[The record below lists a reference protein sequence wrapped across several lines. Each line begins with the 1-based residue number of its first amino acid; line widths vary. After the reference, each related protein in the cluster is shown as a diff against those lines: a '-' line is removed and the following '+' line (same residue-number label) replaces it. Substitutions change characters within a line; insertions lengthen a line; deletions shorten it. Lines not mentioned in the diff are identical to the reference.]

1 MNKDTINVY
10 GMTCNHC
17 VKAVTLALQKVA
29 GVDSVSVSLD
39 QESATL
45 IYNENIVSLSRLK
58 NEIIEEGFSTEPE
71 TLEQHTPQLGTPPD
85 TKPELE
91 YKDTESSS
99 TGVVVSGNQ
108 TELTKTSFF
117 VTGMSCANCAQTIE
131 KQLNKHNGVHRA
143 RVNFS
148 IEKAYITFDPALV
161 DETTLLKQVQLA
173 GYDTF
178 TPENG
183 SETIRDDQQAI
194 RRFTFA
200 AGCSIPL
207 VFIMYGQPF
216 DHTINNYLMFALAT
230 LVQAYPAQTFYQGAY
245 YSLKNLATNMDVL
258 VALGI
263 SAAYFYSVFALFFI
277 DPKAHTFFDSAAL
290 ITTFILLGKLLEN
303 RAKGKT
309 NQALKKLLAQQADKA
324 RILKDDQEIEI
335 ALSDVNVGDCIV
347 VRAGEKIPVD
357 GIISNGTTRV
367 DESMISGEPLPVE
380 KTIGDQ
386 VTGATLNQGGKITF
400 TAERVGEDTLLAQI
414 VTLVEEAQ
422 TDKAE
427 IQKLADRIANY
438 FVPIVVIIAVIT
450 FLVWHYNLAL
460 PIPQDSSR
468 FLFSFQLL
476 ITVLVVACPCALGL
490 ATPTAIMVGSG
501 VGLEQG
507 ILFKKASIL
516 ERISKLDVLLFDKTG
531 TITEGHPEVEEILAF
546 NDLSERELLRITA
559 SLEQHSNHPLAQAIT
574 REAKKQ
580 TTALVEISNINEHSG
595 FGTSA
600 QYQGQPLKVG
610 KWKFVSDDDPENS
623 NTFKSVQES
632 IKPGQSIV
640 YVSLDKIIIGAL
652 FLNDPIKKDS
662 EIAIKQ
668 LQKMN
673 LKTGLISGDNRIT
686 ADYVAQRLGIDE
698 VDAEVLPEDKI
709 KKVKQWQS
717 KGLMV
722 AMVGD
727 GINDAPA
734 LAQADIGIAIG
745 SGADVA
751 KETGDVILINDSLL
765 DVNKAIALGKKTLQ
779 TIKLNFFWALIYNV
793 LMIPVAAG
801 ILYPSYNIVLHP
813 EWACIAMWISSL
825 TVVGN
830 SLLLKHRGAAA
841 MARQPSE

>member
-17 VKAVTLALQKVA
+17 VKAVTLALQKIA

-39 QESATL
+39 HESATL
-45 IYNENIVSLSRLK
+45 IYDENIVSLNRLK
-58 NEIIEEGFSTEPE
+58 NEIIEEGFSTEAETE
-71 TLEQHTPQLGTPPD
+71 TLEQDITLPETLSE
-85 TKPELE
+85 TKPELKNKTPE
-91 YKDTESSS
+91 VSPTKTS
-99 TGVVVSGNQ
+99 TPSDQN
-108 TELTKTSFF
+108 ELTKTSFF
-117 VTGMSCANCAQTIE
+117 ITGMSCANCAQAIE
-131 KQLNKHNGVHRA
+131 KQLSKLNGVQHA

-148 IEKAYITFDPALV
+148 IEKAYVSFDSKLV
-161 DETTLLKQVQLA
+161 DETILLKQIQQA
-173 GYDTF
+173 GYDVLK
-178 TPENG
+178 PESNRK
-183 SETIRDDQQAI
+183 TINDQKHAN
-194 RRFTFA
+194 RRFIFA
-200 AGCSIPL
+200 TCCSIPL

-216 DHTINNYLMFALAT
+216 DHAINNYLMFSLAT
-230 LVQAYPAQTFYQGAY
+230 LVQVYPAQTFYRGAY
-245 YSLKNLATNMDVL
+245 YSLKNFSTNMDVL

-263 SAAYFYSVFALFFI
+263 SAAYFYSVFSLFFI
-277 DPKAHTFFDSAAL
+277 NPAAHTFFDSAAL

-303 RAKGKT
+303 RAKEKT

-324 RILKDDQEIEI
+324 RIIKEGQETEI
-335 ALSDVNVGDCIV
+335 PLSDVNVGDSIV

-357 GIISNGTTRV
+357 GIILNGITSV
-367 DESMISGEPLPVE
+367 DESMISGEPLPVD
-380 KTIGDQ
+380 KAIGDQ
-386 VTGATLNQGGKITF
+386 VTGATLNQGGKITL

-422 TDKAE
+422 TDKAD
-427 IQKLADRIANY
+427 IQKLADRIANV
-438 FVPIVVIIAVIT
+438 FVPIVVITAVIT

-501 VGLEQG
+501 VGLERG
-507 ILFKKASIL
+507 ILFKKAAVL

-531 TITEGHPEVEEILAF
+531 TITEGHPEVEEILSF
-546 NDLSERELLRITA
+546 NDLSENELLQITA

-574 REAKKQ
+574 RKAKKQ
-580 TTALVEISNINEHSG
+580 MITLTEISNITEHSG

-600 QYQGQPLKVG
+600 QHQGQPLRVG
-610 KWKFVSDDDPENS
+610 KWNFVSDEESENL
-623 NTFKSVQES
+623 NNAKTAQKN

-640 YVSLDKIIIGAL
+640 YVSLNKIMIGAL
-652 FLNDPIKKDS
+652 YLNDPIKKDS
-662 EIAIKQ
+662 RIAINQ
-668 LQKMN
+668 LHKMN

-686 ADYVAQRLGIDE
+686 AEYVAQQLGIDE
-698 VDAEVLPEDKI
+698 VNAEVLPEDKI
-709 KKVKQWQS
+709 EKVKQWQS

-734 LAQADIGIAIG
+734 LAQANIGIAIG

-751 KETGDVILINDSLL
+751 KETGDVVLINNSLL

-830 SLLLKHRGAAA
+830 SLLLKYRGAAA
-841 MARQPSE
+841 MA

>member
-17 VKAVTLALQKVA
+17 VKAVTLALQNIA
-29 GVDSVSVSLD
+29 GVESVSVSLD
-39 QESATL
+39 HESATL
-45 IYNENIVSLSRLK
+45 IYDENIVSLTRLK
-58 NEIIEEGFSTEPE
+58 NEIIKEGFSTETE
-71 TLEQHTPQLGTPPD
+71 TLEQDITLPETLSE
-85 TKPELE
+85 TKPELKNKTPE
-91 YKDTESSS
+91 VSPTKTS
-99 TGVVVSGNQ
+99 TPSDQN
-108 TELTKTSFF
+108 ELTKTSFF
-117 VTGMSCANCAQTIE
+117 ITGMSCANCAQAIE
-131 KQLNKHNGVHRA
+131 KQLSKLNGVQHA

-148 IEKAYITFDPALV
+148 IEKAYVSFDSKLV
-161 DETTLLKQVQLA
+161 DETILLKQIQQA
-173 GYDTF
+173 GYDVLK
-178 TPENG
+178 PESNKK
-183 SETIRDDQQAI
+183 TINDQKHAN
-194 RRFTFA
+194 RRFIFA
-200 AGCSIPL
+200 TCCSIPL

-216 DHTINNYLMFALAT
+216 DHAINNYLMFSLAT
-230 LVQAYPAQTFYQGAY
+230 LVQVYPAQTFYRGAY
-245 YSLKNLATNMDVL
+245 YSLKNFSTNMDVL

-263 SAAYFYSVFALFFI
+263 SAAYFYSVFSLFFI
-277 DPKAHTFFDSAAL
+277 NPAAHTFFDSAAL

-303 RAKGKT
+303 RAKEKT

-324 RILKDDQEIEI
+324 RIIKDDQETEI
-335 ALSDVNVGDCIV
+335 PLSDVNVGDSIV

-357 GIISNGTTRV
+357 GIILNGITSV
-367 DESMISGEPLPVE
+367 DESMISGEPLPVD
-380 KTIGDQ
+380 KVIGDQ
-386 VTGATLNQGGKITF
+386 VTGATLNQGGKITL

-422 TDKAE
+422 TDKAD
-427 IQKLADRIANY
+427 IQKLADRIANV
-438 FVPIVVIIAVIT
+438 FVPIVVITAVIT

-501 VGLEQG
+501 VGLERG
-507 ILFKKASIL
+507 ILFKKAAVL

-531 TITEGHPEVEEILAF
+531 TITEGHPEVEEILSF
-546 NDLSERELLRITA
+546 NDLSENELLQITA

-574 REAKKQ
+574 RKAKKQ
-580 TTALVEISNINEHSG
+580 MITLTEISNITEHSG

-600 QYQGQPLKVG
+600 QYQGQPLRVG
-610 KWKFVSDDDPENS
+610 KWNFVSDEESENL
-623 NTFKSVQES
+623 NNVKTAQKN

-640 YVSLDKIIIGAL
+640 YVSLNKIMVGAL

-662 EIAIKQ
+662 GIAINQ
-668 LQKMN
+668 LHKMN

-686 ADYVAQRLGIDE
+686 AEYVAQQLGIDE
-698 VDAEVLPEDKI
+698 VNAEVLPEDKI
-709 KKVKQWQS
+709 EKVKQWQS

-751 KETGDVILINDSLL
+751 KETGDVVLINNSLL

-830 SLLLKHRGAAA
+830 SLLLKYRGAAA
-841 MARQPSE
+841 MA

>member
-17 VKAVTLALQKVA
+17 VKAVTLALQNIA
-29 GVDSVSVSLD
+29 GVESVSVSLD
-39 QESATL
+39 HESATL
-45 IYNENIVSLSRLK
+45 IYDENIVSLNRLK
-58 NEIIEEGFSTEPE
+58 NEIIEEGFSTEAGTETE
-71 TLEQHTPQLGTPPD
+71 TLEQDITLSE
-85 TKPELE
+85 TKSELKNKTPEL
-91 YKDTESSS
+91 SS
-99 TGVVVSGNQ
+99 TKTSTPSDQN
-108 TELTKTSFF
+108 ELTKTSFF
-117 VTGMSCANCAQTIE
+117 ITGMSCANCAQAIE
-131 KQLNKHNGVHRA
+131 KQLNKLNGVQRA

-148 IEKAYITFDPALV
+148 IEKAYVSFDSKLV
-161 DETTLLKQVQLA
+161 DETILLKQIQQA
-173 GYDTF
+173 GYDTLK
-178 TPENG
+178 PESNKK
-183 SETIRDDQQAI
+183 TINDQKHAN
-194 RRFTFA
+194 RRFIFA
-200 AGCSIPL
+200 TCCSIPL

-216 DHTINNYLMFALAT
+216 DHAINNYLMFALAT
-230 LVQAYPAQTFYQGAY
+230 LVQVYPAQTFYRGAY
-245 YSLKNLATNMDVL
+245 YSLKNFSTNMDVL

-263 SAAYFYSVFALFFI
+263 SAAYFYSVFSLFFI
-277 DPKAHTFFDSAAL
+277 NPAAHTFFDSAAL

-303 RAKGKT
+303 RAKEKT

-324 RILKDDQEIEI
+324 RIIKDDQETEI
-335 ALSDVNVGDCIV
+335 PLSDVNVGDSIV

-357 GIISNGTTRV
+357 GIILNGITSV
-367 DESMISGEPLPVE
+367 DESMISGEPLPVD
-380 KTIGDQ
+380 KVIGDQ
-386 VTGATLNQGGKITF
+386 VTGATLNQGGKITL

-422 TDKAE
+422 TDKAD
-427 IQKLADRIANY
+427 IQKLADRIANV
-438 FVPIVVIIAVIT
+438 FVPIVVITAVIT

-501 VGLEQG
+501 VGLERG
-507 ILFKKASIL
+507 ILFKKAAVL

-531 TITEGHPEVEEILAF
+531 TITEGHPEVEEILSF
-546 NDLSERELLRITA
+546 NDLSENELLQITA

-574 REAKKQ
+574 RKAKKQ
-580 TTALVEISNINEHSG
+580 TITLTEISDITEHSG

-600 QYQGQPLKVG
+600 QYQGQPLRVG
-610 KWKFVSDDDPENS
+610 KWNFVSDEAPENL
-623 NTFKSVQES
+623 NNVKTAQEN

-640 YVSLDKIIIGAL
+640 YVSLNKIMIGAL

-662 EIAIKQ
+662 GIAINQ
-668 LQKMN
+668 LHKMN

-686 ADYVAQRLGIDE
+686 AEYVAQQLGIDE
-698 VDAEVLPEDKI
+698 VNAEVLPEDKI
-709 KKVKQWQS
+709 EKVKQWQS

-751 KETGDVILINDSLL
+751 KETGDVVLINNSLL

-801 ILYPSYNIVLHP
+801 ILYPSYDIVLHP

-830 SLLLKHRGAAA
+830 SLLLKYRGAAA
-841 MARQPSE
+841 MA

>member
-17 VKAVTLALQKVA
+17 VKAVTLALQKIA

-39 QESATL
+39 HESATL
-45 IYNENIVSLSRLK
+45 IYDENIVSLTRLK
-58 NEIIEEGFSTEPE
+58 NEIIKEGFSTETE
-71 TLEQHTPQLGTPPD
+71 TLEQDITLPETLSE
-85 TKPELE
+85 TKPELKNKTPE
-91 YKDTESSS
+91 VSPTKTS
-99 TGVVVSGNQ
+99 TPSDQN
-108 TELTKTSFF
+108 ELTKTSFF
-117 VTGMSCANCAQTIE
+117 ITGMSCANCAQAIE
-131 KQLNKHNGVHRA
+131 KQLSKLNGVQHA

-148 IEKAYITFDPALV
+148 IEKAYVSFDSKLV
-161 DETTLLKQVQLA
+161 DETILLKQIQQA
-173 GYDTF
+173 GYDVLK
-178 TPENG
+178 PESNKK
-183 SETIRDDQQAI
+183 TINDQKHAN
-194 RRFTFA
+194 RRFIFA
-200 AGCSIPL
+200 TCCSIPL

-216 DHTINNYLMFALAT
+216 DHAINNYLMFSLAT
-230 LVQAYPAQTFYQGAY
+230 LVQVYPAQTFYRGAY
-245 YSLKNLATNMDVL
+245 YSLKNFSTNMDVL

-263 SAAYFYSVFALFFI
+263 SAAYFYSVFSLFFI
-277 DPKAHTFFDSAAL
+277 NPAAHTFFDSAAL

-303 RAKGKT
+303 RAKEKT

-324 RILKDDQEIEI
+324 RIIKEGQETEI
-335 ALSDVNVGDCIV
+335 PLSDVNVGDSIV

-357 GIISNGTTRV
+357 GIILNGITSV
-367 DESMISGEPLPVE
+367 DESMISGEPLPVD
-380 KTIGDQ
+380 KVIGDQ
-386 VTGATLNQGGKITF
+386 VTGATLNQGGKITL

-422 TDKAE
+422 TDKAD
-427 IQKLADRIANY
+427 IQKLADRIANV
-438 FVPIVVIIAVIT
+438 FVPIVVITAVIT

-501 VGLEQG
+501 VGLERG
-507 ILFKKASIL
+507 ILFKKAAVL

-531 TITEGHPEVEEILAF
+531 TITEGHPEVEEILSF
-546 NDLSERELLRITA
+546 NDLSENELLQITA

-574 REAKKQ
+574 RKAKKQ
-580 TTALVEISNINEHSG
+580 MITLTEISNITEHSG

-600 QYQGQPLKVG
+600 QYQGQPLRVG
-610 KWKFVSDDDPENS
+610 KWNFVSDEESENL
-623 NTFKSVQES
+623 NNVKTAQKN

-640 YVSLDKIIIGAL
+640 YVSLNKIMVGAL

-662 EIAIKQ
+662 GIAINQ
-668 LQKMN
+668 LHKMN

-686 ADYVAQRLGIDE
+686 AEYVAQQLGIDE
-698 VDAEVLPEDKI
+698 VNAEVLPEDKI
-709 KKVKQWQS
+709 EKVKQWQS

-751 KETGDVILINDSLL
+751 KETGDVVLINNSLL

-801 ILYPSYNIVLHP
+801 ILYPSYIIVLHP

-830 SLLLKHRGAAA
+830 SLLLKYRGAAA
-841 MARQPSE
+841 MA